1 MPVHDVAVSAT
12 GAAGGGSLFGLSLCA
27 GAGGLDLGLHIAEPG
42 YRAVGYVER
51 DAYAAAILVARMADA
66 ALDPAPVWD
75 DLASFDGRP
84 WRGAVDLVLAGYP
97 CQPFSVA
104 GRRRGTDDPRHLWPH
119 VARIIDGC
127 RPGSVFLEN
136 VPNHLNLGY
145 REVREELDGMGFVV
159 AEGLF
164 SAAEVGAPHRRERL
178 FVLARRLADT
188 EGVRGQ
194 ALQRGE
200 PHRVAAPVADGEG
213 QRRQPAECRTAT
225 GGRPDR
231 TCPLLGDPVGAR
243 LAQRAGWARDDGTQ
257 QSPLERAGGER
268 AYPPGPGDDHGWRD
282 WLRRHPDTEPAVRR
296 GADGLAYRVDR
307 LRLCGN
313 GVVPLV
319 AAYAW
324 RTLSARL
331 GLPPRQGGGPLTMS
345 IGCQVTT

>member
-12 GAAGGGSLFGLSLCA
+12 GAAGGGLLFGLSLCA

-51 DAYAAAILVARMADA
+51 DAYAAAALVARMADA

-119 VARIIDGC
+119 VARIIDEC

-145 REVREELDGMGFVV
+145 REVRKELEDMGFVV

-178 FVLARRLADT
+178 FVLARRLAD
-188 EGVRGQ
+188 
-194 ALQRGE
+194 
-200 PHRVAAPVADGEG
+200 GEG
-213 QRRQPAECRTAT
+213 QQACPREGGGQPAERRTAT
-225 GGRPDR
+225 RGRP
-231 TCPLLGDPVGAR
+231 CPLLGDPVGAR
-243 LAQRAGWARDDGTQ
+243 LAERAGRAGDDGAQ
-257 QSPLERAGGER
+257 QPPLERTGGER
-268 AYPPGPGDDHGWRD
+268 AFPPGPGDDYGWRD
-282 WLRRHPDTEPAVRR
+282 WRRRHPDTEPAVRR
-296 GADGLAYRVDR
+296 GADGLAFRVDR

-331 GLPPRQGGGPLTMS
+331 GLPPGKGGGP
-345 IGCQVTT
+345 

>member
-12 GAAGGGSLFGLSLCA
+12 GTAGGAPLFGLSLCA

-51 DAYAAAILVARMADA
+51 DAYAAAVLVARMADA

-119 VARIIDGC
+119 VARIIDEC

-145 REVREELDGMGFVV
+145 REVREDLEGMGFVV

-178 FVLARRLADT
+178 FVLARRLAD
-188 EGVRGQ
+188 
-194 ALQRGE
+194 
-200 PHRVAAPVADGEG
+200 GEG
-213 QRRQPAECRTAT
+213 QQACPREGGGQPAECRTAT
-225 GGRPDR
+225 RGRSDR
-231 TCPLLGDPVGAR
+231 PCPLLGDPVGAR
-243 LAQRAGWARDDGTQ
+243 LAQRAGRARDDGAQ
-257 QSPLERAGGER
+257 QPPLERAGGER
-268 AYPPGPGDDHGWRD
+268 AFPPGPGDDNGWRD

-296 GADGLAYRVDR
+296 GADGLAFRVDR

-331 GLPPRQGGGPLTMS
+331 GLPPRQGGGP
-345 IGCQVTT
+345 

>member
-1 MPVHDVAVSAT
+1 MHDVAVSAT
-12 GAAGGGSLFGLSLCA
+12 GAAGSGPLFGLSLCA
-27 GAGGLDLGLHIAEPG
+27 GVGGLDLGLHIAEPG

-51 DAYAAAILVARMADA
+51 DAYAAAVLVARMADA

-104 GRRRGTDDPRHLWPH
+104 GRRRGSDDPRHLWPH
-119 VARIIDGC
+119 VARIIDEC

-145 REVREELDGMGFVV
+145 RQVREELEGLGFVV

-164 SAAEVGAPHRRERL
+164 SAAEIGAPHRRERL
-178 FVLARRLADT
+178 FVLACRL
-188 EGVRGQ
+188 
-194 ALQRGE
+194 
-200 PHRVAAPVADGEG
+200 ADGEG
-213 QRRQPAECRTAT
+213 QQACPREGGGQPAERRTAT
-225 GGRPDR
+225 RGRSDR
-231 TCPLLGDPVGAR
+231 PCPLLGDPVGAR
-243 LAQRAGWARDDGTQ
+243 LAQRAGRAGDDGAQ
-257 QSPLERAGGER
+257 QPPLERAGGER
-268 AYPPGPGDDHGWRD
+268 AFPPGPGDDNGWRD

-324 RTLSARL
+324 RTLAARL
-331 GLPPRQGGGPLTMS
+331 GLPPGKGGGP
-345 IGCQVTT
+345 

>member
-1 MPVHDVAVSAT
+1 MHDVAVRS
-12 GAAGGGSLFGLSLCA
+12 GHPVDGRPLFGLSLCA

-51 DAYAAAILVARMADA
+51 DAFAAAVLVARMEDA
-66 ALDPAPVWD
+66 ALAAAPVWD
-75 DLASFDGRP
+75 DLAGFDGRP

-104 GRRRGTDDPRHLWPH
+104 GRRRGADDPRHLWPH
-119 VARIIDGC
+119 VARVVDEC
-127 RPGSVFLEN
+127 RAGSVFLEN

-145 REVREELDGMGFVV
+145 REVREELECLGFRV

-164 SAAEVGAPHRRERL
+164 AAAEVGAPHRRERL
-178 FVLARRLADT
+178 FVLARRVADT
-188 EGVRGQ
+188 ESLRGHT
-194 ALQRGE
+194 LERGE
-200 PHRVAAPVADGEG
+200 PHRTAPPVANGEG
-213 QRRQPAECRTAT
+213 LRRQPAERRTAA
-225 GGRPDR
+225 GGGPHRA
-231 TCPLLGDPVGAR
+231 CPLLGDPVGQG
-243 LAQRAGWARDDGTQ
+243 LAQRPGGTGDDGAQ
-257 QSPLERAGGER
+257 QSPAQRAGGER
-268 AYPPGPGDDHGWRD
+268 AFPPGPGDADGWRD

-296 GADGLAYRVDR
+296 GADGLAFRVDR

-331 GLPPRQGGGPLTMS
+331 DGMTGR
-345 IGCQVTT
+345 